1 MTVTLSTA
9 VSTKSARAGDGWSG
23 TVAEP
28 VYRSGREVIPAG
40 STVRGVVAVAEPAER
55 GNRAKLRLSMRS
67 VMVNGHRHEVR
78 GSSETVVAH
87 SPRARNV
94 GAVAGGAAAGALVGN
109 AVGHGTKG
117 TLIGALLGGGTATAV
132 VASSKGYQA
141 TIDAGRPLRFT
152 TR

>member
-1 MTVTLSTA
+1 MSV
-9 VSTKSARAGDGWSG
+9 
-23 TVAEP
+23 
-28 VYRSGREVIPAG
+28 
-40 STVRGVVAVAEPAER
+40 PAER
-55 GNRAKLRLSMRS
+55 GRRARLRLAMRS
-67 VMVNGHRHEVR
+67 VVVNGHRHDVR

-94 GAVAGGAAAGALVGN
+94 GAIAGGAAAGALIGS
-109 AVGHGTKG
+109 AVGHGGNG

-141 TIDAGRPLRFT
+141 TIDAGRLLRFT